1 MTLYMDV
8 DGTLIDGDDK
18 PDWGVIGAVLQHH
31 YEHST
36 AIVIWTGGG
45 VGYAG
50 LWCTRL
56 FPRLPFAAAAVAAV
70 ANYAS
75 RIIEDRRKLS
85 AQFVR
90 ITDVL
95 CESDHWA
102 RRAKA

>member
-1 MTLYMDV
+1 MKYKLLALDV

-56 FPRLPFAAAAVAAV
+56 FPRLPFAAAAKDLK
-70 ANYAS
+70 
-75 RIIEDRRKLS
+75 RIGPDDIVVDDGDAMSLG
-85 AQFVR
+85 
-90 ITDVL
+90 
-95 CESDHWA
+95 
-102 RRAKA
+102 